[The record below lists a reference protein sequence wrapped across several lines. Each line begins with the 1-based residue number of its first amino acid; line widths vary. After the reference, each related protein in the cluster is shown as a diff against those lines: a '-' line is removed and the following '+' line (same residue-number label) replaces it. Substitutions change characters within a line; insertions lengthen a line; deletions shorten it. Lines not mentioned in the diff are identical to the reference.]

1 VFLSFEFE
9 AVDGGAGSR
18 ERATRAAVA
27 VPQGLMWSNTLMV
40 VLLIALL
47 TWTFF
52 LDPTLMWS
60 VLTALGMR
68 QLVA

>member
-1 VFLSFEFE
+1 
-9 AVDGGAGSR
+9 
-18 ERATRAAVA
+18 
-27 VPQGLMWSNTLMV
+27 MWSNTLMV